1 MSFLQG
7 EALPDVTQ
15 TTKTADVAPDY
26 YTNYLTQLSNTGQT
40 ALNKSPTDLVAGLTP
55 MQNQGFNAVPNAANA
70 YQPGLAAAGTTTA
83 LAGQAMSPE
92 GVQNFM
98 NPYTQNVVDEMGR
111 LSQQNMQR
119 NLMPALTSGFVGTG
133 GLGGQRYA
141 NALGQMGADVQ
152 SNLTGQQM
160 GALSKGYDTSLQA
173 AYNQGNLQN
182 TVGQQQAQ
190 QAGLA
195 QSLGL
200 TGANAMTKAG
210 SEQQAY
216 LQSLLDS
223 QVKNASNVSGLMRGF
238 TVPTS
243 QTQTKVGP
251 LPNAY
256 GLSDLQQI
264 AGTLGG
270 LGALKMD
277 ALGNLKTDT
286 LGGYVLKEGF
296 DFLGDAGK
304 SLYKY
309 LTGD

>member
-1 MSFLQG
+1 
-7 EALPDVTQ
+7 
-15 TTKTADVAPDY
+15 
-26 YTNYLTQLSNTGQT
+26 
-40 ALNKSPTDLVAGLTP
+40 
-55 MQNQGFNAVPNAANA
+55 
-70 YQPGLAAAGTTTA
+70 
-83 LAGQAMSPE
+83 MSPE

-98 NPYTQNVVDEMGR
+98 NPYTQNVVDEMAR

-309 LTGD
+309 LTGG